1 MYSYLRNRHPYSVL
15 FIIPFTVVVAMM
27 TQLLVLISIPSSY
40 AGEHGVFFEMLGQA
54 LVAPFIVY
62 AMCESVRKRSLT
74 LDMQNYIVGAGLSKK
89 EIVDELR
96 KYIYVLAM
104 ISSGFNS
111 MLLLFSYGGPV
122 NFERIM
128 LAVTMLIVRGAFHLL
143 LANAVIG
150 NLISAPSDDQQNQ
163 RCSVVTLLMLGLIAI
178 IFRYANIGYQAML
191 IIIWFVAIV
200 YLIYCIL
207 KGIRRG
213 MSAEQNY
220 LDTDIG

>member
-1 MYSYLRNRHPYSVL
+1 
-15 FIIPFTVVVAMM
+15 
-27 TQLLVLISIPSSY
+27 
-40 AGEHGVFFEMLGQA
+40 
-54 LVAPFIVY
+54 
-62 AMCESVRKRSLT
+62 
-74 LDMQNYIVGAGLSKK
+74 
-89 EIVDELR
+89 
-96 KYIYVLAM
+96 
-104 ISSGFNS
+104 

-128 LAVTMLIVRGAFHLL
+128 LAVTMLIVQGAFHLL